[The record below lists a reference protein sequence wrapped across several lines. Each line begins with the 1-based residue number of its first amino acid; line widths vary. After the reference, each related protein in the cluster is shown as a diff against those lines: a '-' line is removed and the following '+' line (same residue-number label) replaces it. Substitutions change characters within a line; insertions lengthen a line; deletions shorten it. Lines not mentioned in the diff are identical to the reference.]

1 MGCLLA
7 KRTVDIC
14 KLCESSGWRKRMV
27 DLIWSFGIIGMASE
41 MGPFSANY
49 LDHLKFWL
57 IRHNIFLQMTLIIPM
72 DWTIIGQYGRM
83 YLFKRFYLCQFQKS
97 ISCETRTLSDCED
110 VRGSGVPAGWP
121 TLSHNGGEP
130 LFSLV
135 SARSLQYGQHQ
146 SQGITKKEQ
155 NEIRL

>member
-1 MGCLLA
+1 
-7 KRTVDIC
+7 
-14 KLCESSGWRKRMV
+14 
-27 DLIWSFGIIGMASE
+27 MAEYIYSKIV
-41 MGPFSANY
+41 FVS
-49 LDHLKFWL
+49 
-57 IRHNIFLQMTLIIPM
+57 IF
-72 DWTIIGQYGRM
+72 RN
-83 YLFKRFYLCQFQKS
+83 

-146 SQGITKKEQ
+146 LQGITKKEQ

>member
-1 MGCLLA
+1 MAECIYL
-7 KRTVDIC
+7 KDCIC
-14 KLCESSGWRKRMV
+14 V
-27 DLIWSFGIIGMASE
+27 SFR
-41 MGPFSANY
+41 N
-49 LDHLKFWL
+49 
-57 IRHNIFLQMTLIIPM
+57 
-72 DWTIIGQYGRM
+72 
-83 YLFKRFYLCQFQKS
+83 

-121 TLSHNGGEP
+121 TLSHNGGER

-146 SQGITKKEQ
+146 SHGITKKEQ